1 MTKTELISFFVF
13 LAWLSILV
21 GPYGCEASAARII
34 TSPGFPGSYPANSL
48 KEWTVEV
55 PKGMQ
60 AIMSVRTVSLE
71 SPWDTLSVNHTSPL
85 LQGSVFAYV
94 RSSPT
99 AFVFPSGV
107 TTIRFCSDTIVQKT
121 SGFELEYMLSEFTLK
136 DDNDRQLLTSV
147 GRSFQYLGPV
157 YTCESG
163 PQFVNVEAQCD
174 GVFDCADY
182 SDEKNCAT
190 GKAFQRRC
198 GADAYYCRGYSDF
211 CIPDTRLCDGWT
223 DCPSGDDEVMC
234 TSLKC
239 PLGCSC
245 GESVFI
251 GRYGPEQPQCSGA
264 DWLPFWV
271 NCTTGWDEDYTR
283 NTSRKAILLN
293 LKGAPINELRPGVF
307 VGLRNVHTIDISS
320 ANLTRFPPGM
330 FDGLDRLVKIIADNN
345 SLTYLERGAFRHLFN
360 LRLLYLDINKIARL
374 DDGCFL
380 DLHNLFFIGMENN
393 SLSDIRPG
401 TFADLGQSLERL
413 VLPANNITSI
423 NSSLFDGIREKL
435 LLVSFEDNP
444 LSTIVPGTF
453 QNLSIL
459 TDLYLLLRP
468 RTPLR
473 LYPEIYD
480 GLDSLQSLFVY
491 DPRLCCIAPSGVEC
505 NQRVPPE
512 PLFTCRMT
520 FLHNAAIKFF
530 MWLLGF
536 AALVGNTIVIVSRLR
551 LRHTSTISHVQS
563 ILISNL
569 AVSDFIMGLYMLI
582 LAASDVYIGE
592 SYFWEDRSHE
602 WRTSSTCR
610 FAGFLSFLSCETS
623 VFLITVISVDRFICI
638 VFPYTKKRLTVRSS
652 HVLTA
657 AIWLLALILS
667 ITSVL
672 LSVLD
677 PDAYDLSDVCVGL
690 PLIRKNTNLMS
701 TLDEETLTSIGIKQS
716 KIIAASSASTWQF
729 STAIFLGVNLVCFTV
744 TVAVYIAVF
753 IKVRRASSTV
763 GRKKYS
769 SNEVKMAIKLSLIV
783 ATDFF
788 CWMPVIILGIAVQ
801 ANDVYVSPNL
811 YAWLV
816 AFVLPINSAINP
828 FLYTLVDRYADKLKS
843 SISGSSES
851 GDPLPTKRSKES
863 SLDASK

>member
-1 MTKTELISFFVF
+1 MTRTGLVLISVF
-13 LAWLSILV
+13 LALWSIVVELH
-21 GPYGCEASAARII
+21 GCVASATRVI
-34 TSPGFPGSYPANSL
+34 TSPGFPSPYPANSL
-48 KEWTVEV
+48 EEWTVVV
-55 PKGMQ
+55 PEGSQ
-60 AIMSVRTVSLE
+60 AILSVRTVSLE

-85 LQGSVFAYV
+85 LQGSYFAYV
-94 RSSPT
+94 RSSPM
-99 AFVFPSGV
+99 AFALPSGV
-107 TTIRFCSDTIVQKT
+107 TTIRFCSDTIIQNT
-121 SGFELEYMLSEFTLK
+121 AGFELDIVEAFANDSSITANLTDML
-136 DDNDRQLLTSV
+136 
-147 GRSFQYLGPV
+147 P
-157 YTCESG
+157 CEAG

-174 GVFDCADY
+174 GVFDCADH

-190 GKAFQRRC
+190 GRC
-198 GADAYYCRGYSDF
+198 GPDAYTCRGYSDF

-223 DCPSGDDEVMC
+223 DCPSGDDEAMC
-234 TSLKC
+234 TTLKC
-239 PLGCSC
+239 PSGCSC
-245 GESVFI
+245 GESVFT
-251 GRYGPEQPQCSGA
+251 GRFGPEQPQCSGA

-293 LKGAPINELRPGVF
+293 LKGAPINELHPGVF

-330 FDGLDRLVKIIADNN
+330 FDGLDRVVKIIADNN
-345 SLTYLERGAFRHLFN
+345 SLTYLERGAFLHLYN
-360 LRLLYLDINKIARL
+360 LRLLYLDLNKIARL

-380 DLHNLFFIGMENN
+380 DLHNLFFIGMKNN
-393 SLSDIRPG
+393 SLSVIRPG

-453 QNLSIL
+453 QNLSRL

-505 NQRVPPE
+505 IEREPPE

-551 LRHTSTISHVQS
+551 IRHTSTISHVQS

-602 WRTSSTCR
+602 WRTSGTCR

-657 AIWLLALILS
+657 AVWLLALILS
-667 ITSVL
+667 FTSVL

-690 PLIRKNTNLMS
+690 PLIRKNTDFMS
-701 TLDEETLTSIGIKQS
+701 TLDNETLTSIGIKQS

-729 STAIFLGVNLVCFTV
+729 STAIFLGVNLICFTV

-753 IKVRRASSTV
+753 IKVRRASSTI

-788 CWMPVIILGIAVQ
+788 CWMPIIILGIAVQ

-843 SISGSSES
+843 SIGGSSES
-851 GDPLPTKRSKES
+851 GNQSTL
-863 SLDASK
+863 